1 MRLNVNLLLGLFV
14 GLLVISNV
22 ISAKLFVLGAIILP
36 VASIVYVLTY
46 PITDVIS
53 EVYGKKK
60 AQEVIKI
67 GFITQIAVLIVL
79 MIAINLPPAPFFEMQ
94 TEYATILGAGIRV
107 IFASLTAYV
116 VSQFI
121 DVHIFHKLKEK
132 HGESKLWLRNNAS
145 TMTSQFIDTIIFI
158 TIAFYGVMPVSALI
172 GLVITQYLFKV
183 VIAIVD
189 TPLVYLGVKLLKNE
203 KSTTEKSA

>member
-1 MRLNVNLLLGLFV
+1 MNFNTLLGLFV

-22 ISAKLFVLGAIILP
+22 ISAKLFMIGTIVLP
-36 VASIVYVLTY
+36 VAALVYVFTY
-46 PITDVIS
+46 PITDIIS

-67 GFITQIAVLIVL
+67 GFIVQLAVLGVL
-79 MIAINLPPAPFFEMQ
+79 MVAINLPPAPFFELQ
-94 TEYATILGAGIRV
+94 SEYATILGAGVRV
-107 IFASLTAYV
+107 IFASLTAYMI
-116 VSQFI
+116 SQLI

-145 TMTSQFIDTIIFI
+145 TMASQLIDTTIFI

-183 VIAIVD
+183 IIAIID
-189 TPLVYLGVKLLKNE
+189 TPLVYLGVKLLK
-203 KSTTEKSA
+203 KS